1 MSWEFGKGQMMN
13 CQGKEEI
20 PISVIIPVYNVADW
34 LDACMESVVNQTFR
48 DFEVLLI
55 DDGSDD
61 GSGDKCRQWAQK
73 DSRIRVISK
82 INEGPSKAR
91 NRGLLEANGKY
102 VAFID
107 ADDWVDAHYL
117 ELMYRQVVETDIVE
131 CDVYRVNEETG
142 KTNIRVSS
150 GVMGADDTLEEH
162 MKYGYTAIWK
172 CMFRKELFTKH
183 NISFPD
189 CHSEARAVYALLLA
203 LSGRVENVHEPLY
216 YYRTFRQGSLTSK
229 PRSGGEDQSMTGIQA
244 FEHLLLGFEQC
255 GLYAKYEKL
264 LQGIVKYKMS
274 DLLAAFFLRRK
285 PEDYRRLAGNYE
297 SFIAQKFPAAPQY
310 RYLTW
315 GGYNLN
321 RILCNMDLLHDPYC
335 RFNFSSII
343 SLMHPV
349 QAEMPCSHKN
359 RYREI
364 MLNREICGTFWQ
376 VCEEIAPDFLFV
388 DFLEERFDI
397 VACNGGYLT
406 KSDAFDGADCPIE
419 GGRTIARGTNECESL
434 WRESCL
440 AFIRQMQESCPSVRL
455 VLVENYLSEQ
465 KGDIHGQEP
474 YENLAEIRHINKLLQ
489 SYYGFFRENCH
500 NLLVVE
506 AWKSNYY
513 FTDKKYE
520 HGAIPSH
527 LNERANRE
535 IAGMAEREIG
545 IWKA

>member
-1 MSWEFGKGQMMN
+1 MN
-13 CQGKEEI
+13 CQRKEEI

-34 LDACMESVVNQTFR
+34 LDVCIESVVKQTFAE
-48 DFEVLLI
+48 FEVILV

-61 GSGDKCRQWAQK
+61 GSQDKGRQWAQN
-73 DSRIRVISK
+73 DSRIKVIAK
-82 INEGPSKAR
+82 KNEGPSKAR
-91 NRGLLEANGKY
+91 NRGLSEAKGKY
-102 VAFID
+102 VVFVD
-107 ADDWVDAHYL
+107 ADDWLDARYL
-117 ELMYRQVVETDIVE
+117 ELMYRRAVETEADIVE
-131 CDVYRVNEETG
+131 CDVFRVNNETG
-142 KTNIRVSS
+142 KRNVRVSS
-150 GVMGADDTLEEH
+150 GVMGVDDTLEAH

-172 CMFRKELFTKH
+172 CMFNKELFTKH
-183 NISFPD
+183 NVIFPD

-203 LSGRVENVHEPLY
+203 LSGRIENVHEPLY
-216 YYRTFRQGSLTSK
+216 YYRTFRRGSLTSK
-229 PRSGGEDQSMTGIQA
+229 PRSGGEDRSMTGVQA
-244 FEHLLLGFEQC
+244 FEHLLAGFRQC

-264 LQGIVKYKMS
+264 LQEIVTYKMS
-274 DLLAAFFLRRK
+274 DLLAAFFPRRK
-285 PEDYRRLAGNYE
+285 AEDYRRLAGNYE
-297 SFIAQKFPAAPQY
+297 LFLAQRFPAAPKY

-321 RILCNMDLLHDPYC
+321 RILCNMNLLHDPYC

-349 QAEMPCSHKN
+349 QEEMICHHKN

-364 MLNREICGTFWQ
+364 MLNREISGMFWQ
-376 VCEEIAPDFLFV
+376 VLEEMAPDFLFV

-419 GGRTIARGTNECESL
+419 GGRTIARGTKECESL

-440 AFIRQMQESCPSVRL
+440 AFIRQIEARCPSVRL

-474 YENLAEIRHINKLLQ
+474 FENLEEIRSANKLLK
-489 SYYGFFRENCH
+489 SYYSFFRENCQD
-500 NLLVVE
+500 LLVVE
-506 AWKSNYY
+506 AWKSEYY
-513 FTDKKYE
+513 FTDEKYE

-527 LNERANRE
+527 LNEIANRE